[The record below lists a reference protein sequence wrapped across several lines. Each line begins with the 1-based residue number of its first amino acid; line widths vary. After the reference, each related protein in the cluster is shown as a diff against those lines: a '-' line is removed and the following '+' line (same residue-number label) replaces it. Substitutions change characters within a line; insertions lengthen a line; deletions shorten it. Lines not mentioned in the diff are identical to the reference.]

1 MRLPVHQGGRQKK
14 IGPTTYQSWE
24 PTKDINNVD
33 ASIITDAE
41 RKMQV
46 ESERIDAFDALMAR
60 DWLNALVDSM
70 EQRRAL
76 DRLNSQIETVPTMDY
91 IQIYSGILVLAD
103 VLGEEL
109 QEYNGR
115 KDEYREYFFFF
126 RGVRVVQL
134 SRERIGKYARTD

>member
-1 MRLPVHQGGRQKK
+1 
-14 IGPTTYQSWE
+14 
-24 PTKDINNVD
+24 
-33 ASIITDAE
+33 
-41 RKMQV
+41 MQV